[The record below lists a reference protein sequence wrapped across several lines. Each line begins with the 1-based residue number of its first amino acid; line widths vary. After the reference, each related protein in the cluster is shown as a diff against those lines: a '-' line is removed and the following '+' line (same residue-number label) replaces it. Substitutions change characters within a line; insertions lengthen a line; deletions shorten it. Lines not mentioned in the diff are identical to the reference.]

1 MVADAGESDEFI
13 TPQDHQRWMSMQVPF
28 HTGEGFLTF
37 GEGSRGKTKFGRLCF
52 TAKTNNNKPG
62 KAKGKSPAAKA
73 KKTTIKKVAPKKKT
87 TKARGHKVTHLH
99 AANRVTHL
107 DQPR

>member
-37 GEGSRGKTKFGRLCF
+37 GERSRGKTKFGRLCF

-62 KAKGKSPAAKA
+62 KAKGKSPAA
-73 KKTTIKKVAPKKKT
+73 
-87 TKARGHKVTHLH
+87 VTWEKCL
-99 AANRVTHL
+99 ASAFYAT
-107 DQPR
+107 QASPRWSD